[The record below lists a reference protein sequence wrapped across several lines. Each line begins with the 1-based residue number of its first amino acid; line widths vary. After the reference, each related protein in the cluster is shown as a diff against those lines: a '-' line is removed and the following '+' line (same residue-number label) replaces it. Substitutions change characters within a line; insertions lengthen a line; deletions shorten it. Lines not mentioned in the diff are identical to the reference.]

1 LENNTIAKRY
11 AKALFDLVYAESVKN
26 DVFIKTLDLLKD
38 LSNEIQSN
46 ASLKNV
52 LFNPSYGIEEKKR
65 ILKALID
72 YQAKDAVSSN
82 QANFLKNF
90 VSILIKKS
98 RLVYLPDIAEEIERL
113 KAGLSK
119 TTPVLMTV
127 PLNLSDEQKNAF
139 GETFEKM
146 LKQKIQ
152 LTVKVSPDLLGGMTL
167 QIGSKVFDAS
177 LQMKLSH
184 LRNDLMGQ

>member
-1 LENNTIAKRY
+1 MENNTIAKRY
-11 AKALFDLVYAESVKN
+11 AKALFDLVYAESAKN

-46 ASLKNV
+46 TSLKNV

-65 ILKALID
+65 ILRALID
-72 YQAKDAVSSN
+72 YQAKEAVSSN

-90 VSILIKKS
+90 VSMLIKKS

-146 LKQKIQ
+146 LIQKIQ

-184 LRNDLMGQ
+184 LRNNLMGQ

>member
-11 AKALFDLVYAESVKN
+11 AKALFHLVYAEAGKN
-26 DVFIKTLDLLKD
+26 DVYIKTLDLLKD

-46 ASLKNV
+46 SSLKNV

-72 YQAKDAVSSN
+72 YQAKEAVSPN

-90 VSILIKKS
+90 VSMLIKKS

-127 PLNLSDEQKNAF
+127 PLSLSDDQKNAF

-146 LKQKIQ
+146 LQQKIQ

-184 LRNDLMGQ
+184 LRNNLMGQ